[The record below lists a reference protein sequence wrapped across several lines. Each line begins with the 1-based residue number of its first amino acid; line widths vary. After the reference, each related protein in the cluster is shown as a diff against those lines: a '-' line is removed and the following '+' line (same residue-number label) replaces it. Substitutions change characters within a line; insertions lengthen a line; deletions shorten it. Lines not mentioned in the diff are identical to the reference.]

1 LTAFVIRGAPTRQ
14 GKRVGPL
21 FVSPGLRGD
30 AFAFPGKKGSTQ
42 LTITSEDTPVKVI
55 RLEGGTKYFAP
66 RVEVVE
72 PGRSYKIVL
81 ESLPNS
87 NSGTYKDK
95 LLILTDNPALPAL
108 PINVSLTIYPKP

>member
-1 LTAFVIRGAPTRQ
+1 MTAYVIRGAPTRQ

-30 AFAFPGKKGSTQ
+30 AFAFPGKKASTQ
-42 LTITSEDTPVKVI
+42 LTITADDTPVKI
-55 RLEGGTKYFAP
+55 ARLEGATKYFAS

-72 PGRSYKIVL
+72 PGRSYRIVL
-81 ESLPNS
+81 ESLPS
-87 NSGTYKDK
+87 DNSGTFKDR
-95 LLILTDNPALPAL
+95 LLIVTDNPTLPVL